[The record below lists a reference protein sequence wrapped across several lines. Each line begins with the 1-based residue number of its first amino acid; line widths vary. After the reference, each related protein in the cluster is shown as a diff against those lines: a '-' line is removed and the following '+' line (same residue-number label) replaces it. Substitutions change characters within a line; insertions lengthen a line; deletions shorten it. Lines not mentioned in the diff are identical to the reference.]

1 MLTRDSDRW
10 SLVCERREFLRTGS
24 GLAAA
29 GFTLPTLLRQ
39 NTANARGE
47 SKTTLVTGGA
57 KSCILVYLLGGPPH
71 QDMFDLKPEAPSE
84 IRGPFQPISTNIPG
98 LQICELL
105 PQLAGMA
112 DKFSLVRSV
121 TQRNSNH
128 TPMIYYTLTG
138 RHTAIP
144 NRDNDIRPPQM
155 DDFPHTGAVLSKF
168 KRSNASLP
176 GFVSLPELAI
186 RSSIKGQ
193 YKRSRNPLRGGGAG
207 FLGAEFT
214 PLAVNGE
221 PGSRDAIP
229 ALSLPKDVSADRFDR
244 RASLLSLLDGGL
256 PTVGETQA
264 MTDVQ
269 QQAVMLTGS
278 SNHGRLKTFSLDDE
292 PAQIRD
298 RYGRHR
304 FGQSMLLARR
314 LAEAGVPMISI
325 HFNEMTVCDGWDTHS
340 KNFEACREELL
351 PMVDQSL
358 SALLQD
364 LDERGKLDDTMVL
377 CLGEFGRTPRI
388 NRNAGRDHWGDCSSA
403 LLAGGGIQSG
413 QVVGS
418 SDHHA
423 AFPASR
429 PVEPA
434 DIQATLY
441 HCMGLD
447 PHQLIYDRSQRPWD
461 VSTGKIV
468 QELV

>member
-1 MLTRDSDRW
+1 MLFLDGDRW
-10 SLVCERREFLRTGS
+10 RMLCERREFLRSGA

-29 GFTLPTLLRQ
+29 GFTLPTLMRQ
-39 NTANARGE
+39 DSAAARTATK
-47 SKTTLVTGGA
+47 STYVTGGA

-71 QDMFDLKPEAPSE
+71 QDMFDLKPDAPSE
-84 IRGPFQPISTNIPG
+84 IRGPFQPIATNLPG
-98 LQICELL
+98 VQICEML

-112 DKFSLVRSV
+112 DKYSLVRSV

-144 NRDNDIRPPQM
+144 NRDNDIRPPQL
-155 DDFPHTGAVLSKF
+155 DDFPHMGAVVSKF

-176 GFVSLPELAI
+176 GYVSLPELAI
-186 RSSIKGQ
+186 RSSTKGQ
-193 YKRSRNPLRGGGAG
+193 YKRARNALRGGSAG
-207 FLGAEFT
+207 FLGAEFA
-214 PLAVNGE
+214 PLSVNGE
-221 PGSRDAIP
+221 PGSCNAIP
-229 ALSLPKDVSADRFDR
+229 ALSLPKQVSPDRFDQ

-256 PTVGETQA
+256 PTVGETQT
-264 MTDVQ
+264 MEDVQ
-269 QQAVMLTGS
+269 RQAVLLTGS
-278 SNHGRLKTFSLDDE
+278 SNHGRLETFSLDGETDKV
-292 PAQIRD
+292 RD

-351 PMVDQSL
+351 PMVDQSM
-358 SALLQD
+358 SALLGD
-364 LDERGKLDDTMVL
+364 LDQRGLLDDTLVM
-377 CLGEFGRTPRI
+377 CFGEFGRTPRI

-403 LLAGGGIQSG
+403 LLAGGGIRGG
-413 QVVGS
+413 QVIGS
-418 SDHHA
+418 SDRHA

-441 HCMGLD
+441 QCMGLD
-447 PHQLIYDRSQRPWD
+447 PHQLIYDRSQRPWEA
-461 VSTGKIV
+461 SSGKV
-468 QELV
+468 VHELV